1 MPVTS
6 PDVDAPSARPLPLLV
21 ATLVAAAQGA
31 VLVVYAVLEAF
42 SVTGGRA
49 AMGVTT
55 SLFFAFAG
63 AVLVA
68 CGVAVLRRSSWARSP
83 LVLAQL
89 IALGLAWSFR
99 GGSTTWVSVALG
111 AAALVVLVGLL
122 HPRSIA
128 WLSPAG

>member
-1 MPVTS
+1 VPVSSPAADTS
-6 PDVDAPSARPLPLLV
+6 STRPLPLLL
-21 ATLVAAAQGA
+21 AAMVAAVQGA

-55 SLFFAFAG
+55 ALFFAAAG
-63 AVLVA
+63 AVLAV
-68 CGVAVLRRSSWARSP
+68 CGVAVLRRMSWGRSP

-99 GGSTTWVSVALG
+99 GGATTWVAVALG

-122 HPRSIA
+122 HPRSLA
-128 WLSPAG
+128 WLAPG